1 MKYYIVFLFFFIT
14 QCIYGQSASEI
25 VKRSYNQFKKLSSY
39 SNDVSFIFDI
49 PAVNIKNLNGKVY
62 YKSPDKY
69 RVKVDGIAFVPNEN
83 PMKIYSYLGDNTKYN
98 TLLNSTET
106 INGQKCHV
114 INIIPNGEAEFIL
127 GKLWISQTNYCP
139 YKVELTTRRGTVK
152 MENFFKTM
160 SSYGLP
166 DKVIFYLE
174 NFKAP
179 TGKGLGPKKENTEEK
194 TGTITMLYTNYK
206 INQPIADSLFPKKPI
221 NKESIKK

>member
-1 MKYYIVFLFFFIT
+1 MMRFIILISIFYA
-14 QCIYGQSASEI
+14 QSVCGQSAAEI
-25 VKRSYNQFKKLSSY
+25 VKKSYAQFQKLTSY
-39 SNDVSFIFDI
+39 SSDISFIFDI
-49 PAVNIKNLNGKVY
+49 PTVNIKNLNGKVY

-83 PMKIYSYLGDNTKYN
+83 PMKIYSYLGDKTKYN
-98 TLLNSTET
+98 ALLNSTET
-106 INGQKCHV
+106 VNGQKCHV
-114 INIIPNGEAEFIL
+114 INIIPNGEADFIL
-127 GKLWISQTNYCP
+127 GKLWISQSNYCP

-160 SSYGLP
+160 ISNGLP

-179 TGKGLGPKKENTEEK
+179 KGKGLGPKKETKEEK

-206 INQPIADSLFPKKPI
+206 INTPIADSLFPKKTVG
-221 NKESIKK
+221 KTGDK

>member
-1 MKYYIVFLFFFIT
+1 
-14 QCIYGQSASEI
+14 
-25 VKRSYNQFKKLSSY
+25 
-39 SNDVSFIFDI
+39 
-49 PAVNIKNLNGKVY
+49 
-62 YKSPDKY
+62 
-69 RVKVDGIAFVPNEN
+69 
-83 PMKIYSYLGDNTKYN
+83 
-98 TLLNSTET
+98 
-106 INGQKCHV
+106 
-114 INIIPNGEAEFIL
+114 
-127 GKLWISQTNYCP
+127 
-139 YKVELTTRRGTVK
+139 

>member
-25 VKRSYNQFKKLSSY
+25 VKKSYSQFKKLSSY

-49 PAVNIKNLNGKVY
+49 PTVNIKNLNGKVY

-69 RVKVDGIAFVPNEN
+69 RVKVDGIAFVPDEN

-98 TLLNSTET
+98 TLLNATET
-106 INGQKCHV
+106 ISGQKCHV

>member
-1 MKYYIVFLFFFIT
+1 MRIIIFLLFFFVQIS
-14 QCIYGQSASEI
+14 YSQSVSEI
-25 VKRSYNQFKKLSSY
+25 VKKSYSQFKKLSTY
-39 SNDVSFIFDI
+39 SSDVNFIFDI
-49 PAVNIKNLNGKVY
+49 PSVNIKNLNGKVY

-98 TLLNSTET
+98 ALLNSTEN

-127 GKLWISQTNYCP
+127 GKLWISQSNYCP
-139 YKVELTTRRGTVK
+139 YKVELTSRRGTVK

-160 SSYGLP
+160 TSYGLP
-166 DKVIFYLE
+166 DKVVFYLD

-179 TGKGLGPKKENTEEK
+179 KGKGLGPKKENTKEK

-206 INQPIADSLFPKKPI
+206 INQPIADSLFPKKQI
-221 NKESIKK
+221 IKESTKK

>member
-1 MKYYIVFLFFFIT
+1 MRSLILFFLTFTISAF
-14 QCIYGQSASEI
+14 GQSASDL
-25 VKRSYNQFKKLSSY
+25 VKKSYNQFKKLNSY
-39 SNDVSFIFDI
+39 SSDVSFIFDI
-49 PAVNIKNLNGKVY
+49 PSVNIKNQNGKIY

-69 RVKVDGIAFVPNEN
+69 RVKLDGIAFVPNEN

-98 TLLNSTET
+98 VLLHSTEAV
-106 INGQKCHV
+106 NGHKCHV

-127 GKLWISQTNYCP
+127 GKLWISQVNYCP

-160 SSYGLP
+160 TSYGLP

-179 TGKGLGPKKENTEEK
+179 KGKGLGPKKEKAEEK
-194 TGTITMLYTNYK
+194 TGTITMFYTNYK
-206 INQPIADSLFPKKPI
+206 INQPIADSLFPKKTLT
-221 NKESIKK
+221 KEASK

>member
-1 MKYYIVFLFFFIT
+1 MMRFLILISIFYV
-14 QCIYGQSASEI
+14 QSVRGQSAADI
-25 VKRSYNQFKKLSSY
+25 VKKSYAQFQKLTSY
-39 SNDVSFIFDI
+39 SSDISFIFDI
-49 PAVNIKNLNGKVY
+49 PTVNIKNLSGKVY

-83 PMKIYSYLGDNTKYN
+83 PMKIYSYLGDKTKYN
-98 TLLNSTET
+98 ALLNSTET
-106 INGQKCHV
+106 VNGQKCHV
-114 INIIPNGEAEFIL
+114 INIIPNGEADFIL

-160 SSYGLP
+160 TSYGLP
-166 DKVIFYLE
+166 DRVVFYLE

-179 TGKGLGPKKENTEEK
+179 KGKGLGPKKEAKEEK

-206 INQPIADSLFPKKPI
+206 INTPIADSLFPKKPVEKTS
-221 NKESIKK
+221 NK

>member
-1 MKYYIVFLFFFIT
+1 MRFLILISIFYV
-14 QCIYGQSASEI
+14 QSVRGQSAADI
-25 VKRSYNQFKKLSSY
+25 VKKSYAQFQKLTSY
-39 SNDVSFIFDI
+39 SSDISFIFDI
-49 PAVNIKNLNGKVY
+49 PTVNIKNLSGKVY

-83 PMKIYSYLGDNTKYN
+83 PMKIYSYLGDKTKYN
-98 TLLNSTET
+98 ALLNSTET
-106 INGQKCHV
+106 VNGQKCHV
-114 INIIPNGEAEFIL
+114 INIIPNGEADFIL

-160 SSYGLP
+160 TSYGLP
-166 DKVIFYLE
+166 DRVVFYLE

-179 TGKGLGPKKENTEEK
+179 KGKGLGPKKEAKEEK

-206 INQPIADSLFPKKPI
+206 INTPIADSLFPKKPVEKTS
-221 NKESIKK
+221 NK

>member
-1 MKYYIVFLFFFIT
+1 MMRFLILISIFYV
-14 QCIYGQSASEI
+14 QSVRGQSAADI
-25 VKRSYNQFKKLSSY
+25 VKKSYAQFQKLTSY
-39 SNDVSFIFDI
+39 SSDISFIFDI
-49 PAVNIKNLNGKVY
+49 PTVNIKNLSGKVY

-83 PMKIYSYLGDNTKYN
+83 PMKIYGYLGDKTKYN
-98 TLLNSTET
+98 ALLNSTET
-106 INGQKCHV
+106 VNGQKCHV
-114 INIIPNGEAEFIL
+114 INIIPNGEADFIL

-160 SSYGLP
+160 ISNGLP

-179 TGKGLGPKKENTEEK
+179 KGKGLGPKKEAKEEK

-206 INQPIADSLFPKKPI
+206 INTPIADSLFPKKPVEKKS
-221 NKESIKK
+221 NK